1 MSTLLDIW
9 SVLTPRQR
17 RWVLAAQL
25 LSLVMAFSTVTGIL
39 SIAPFFSVLG
49 RPELIDAPG
58 PVHWLYA
65 HLGFASKRSFVVAL
79 GLAFMLL
86 VLTANLINIVG
97 TFAMIRLAWWI
108 GADLQTA
115 LFGEYLRRPY
125 LFHART
131 HSATIYNNIVHETA
145 RFTNEILQSA
155 FTLIT
160 AMITAAFIIASVL
173 LLNPAVALAMIGALG
188 GGYLAIYL
196 AVRKR
201 LLRCGQTQ
209 STFFIEQTKIVTETL
224 GAIKEVLLFRIQRVF
239 RDNFEHAS
247 RTLSMAVAHSQVVS
261 QSPRHVMECVAVAG
275 LVGTALLLGGRDDG
289 VSPWLGQLT
298 FMGFAAYRLLP
309 TLQQAFVAAIKIRGS
324 RAGFAAIAPD
334 LRLARCAVEPPAA
347 ADDSWRQCPAR
358 DIRLTEV
365 TFSYSPQAPPA
376 VNAVSLL
383 IPARSVAGIVGA
395 NGSGKSTLVDLIAGL
410 LVPASGR
417 IEIDG
422 SAVDQRTRAAWQQ
435 RIAYVPQHIGLLD
448 ASIACNIAL
457 GIPAHAIDRER
468 LLDAARRAQLDEFV
482 RTLPDGYDHLVGER
496 GVGLSGG
503 QRQRIGI
510 ARALYRD
517 ASVLILDEATNAQDG
532 LTEQELIATLM
543 GLRGSYTIL
552 LIAHRLSTLRTCN
565 VIFELAGGR
574 LVASGSYPELLRD
587 SERFKRLAG
596 MR

>member
-1 MSTLLDIW
+1 MRTLLDIW

-25 LSLVMAFSTVTGIL
+25 LSVVMALCTVTGIV

-58 PVHWLYA
+58 PVHWLYV
-65 HLGFASKRSFVVAL
+65 HLGFVSRRHFVVAL

-86 VLTANLINIVG
+86 VLAANLINILG

-108 GADLQTA
+108 GADLQVT

-131 HSATIYNNIVHETA
+131 HSATIYNNVVHETA

-155 FTLIT
+155 FTLVT
-160 AMITAAFIIASVL
+160 AMVTALFIIASVL

-201 LLRCGQTQ
+201 LLRCGETQ
-209 STFFIEQTKIVTETL
+209 SRFFIEQTKIVGETL
-224 GAIKEVLLFRIQRVF
+224 GAIKEILLFRVQHVF
-239 RDNFEHAS
+239 RDHFERAS
-247 RTLSMAVAHSQVVS
+247 RTLSMSVAHTQIVS

-309 TLQQAFVAAIKIRGS
+309 TLQQAFVAAIKIRAS
-324 RAGFAAIAPD
+324 CAGFAAIAPD
-334 LRLARCAVEPPAA
+334 LRLAQSAIELPPT
-347 ADDSWRQCPAR
+347 ADDSWRQRPSR
-358 DIRLTEV
+358 DIRLTDV
-365 TFSYSPQAPPA
+365 TFAYSPGAPPA
-376 VNAVSLL
+376 VSAVSLL
-383 IPARSVAGIVGA
+383 IPARSVIGIVGA

-410 LVPASGR
+410 LVPVSGQ

-422 SAVDQRTRAAWQQ
+422 IAVDHRTRGAWQS
-435 RIAYVPQHIGLLD
+435 RIAYVPQQIGLLD
-448 ASIACNIAL
+448 ASIAHNVAL
-457 GIPAHAIDRER
+457 GVPAECIDRER
-468 LLDAARRAQLDEFV
+468 LLAAARRARLDDFV

-517 ASVLILDEATNAQDG
+517 ASVLILDEATNSLDG
-532 LTEQELIATLM
+532 LTEQELIATLTN
-543 GLRGSYTIL
+543 LRGSYTIL

-565 VIFELAGGR
+565 VIFELAEGR
-574 LVASGSYPELLRD
+574 LVASGCYAELLRD
-587 SERFKRLAG
+587 SDGFKRLAG
-596 MR
+596 IR